1 MNTDKLTRESLL
13 ALSKAIIFSM
23 PEKSFTT
30 SEKANK
36 YMLRGDKTF
45 TDDAGKCFTC
55 GFSKSVL
62 TPDDIKFRKYF
73 IAGYDSNN
81 PAHSVLDDMF
91 ARAVY
96 IDDNTGRGGVVMVVD
111 FHSCPFAAGG
121 EALGSYRAFS
131 RVQSQGSFLTCRLH
145 INRIRKLVIES
156 RKIPSL
162 KSINICA
169 THSHSA
175 IDTQGLWGEKLFKC
189 GRDEDFMNRLR
200 KRTADA
206 IIKAYENR
214 TDGRMF
220 YSVKKSEDLQFD
232 CRTPDTYDPNITKIR
247 FESFDGSKNIHMVN
261 FASHAELM
269 GSSTKKVSADF
280 PAYMIKEIESNNEN
294 CDAVF
299 FNGAIG
305 GMISA
310 KEIKKVYRETIDCE
324 AYTKEFGKNL
334 GEIVNSLKDET
345 ELAPII
351 NVKSAPVSIEASN
364 YVLILARLL
373 GVLNNDISRV
383 RKDGTASIYSEVG
396 YLELGKQEIGMFLIP
411 GELFPELYNGE
422 FLNEKESANGK
433 KAEYNILC
441 EQGEAK
447 HKFVVGLCNDEL
459 GYIIPDNDFFH
470 NSKMPYINKGKDKF
484 DRDHYEE
491 TNSTGPKTARTLLD
505 ATLKIIK
512 SIR

>member
-1 MNTDKLTRESLL
+1 MDTDKLTRESLL

-45 TDDAGKCFTC
+45 TDNAGKCFTC

-81 PAHSVLDDMF
+81 PAHGVLDDMF

-96 IDDNTGRGGVVMVVD
+96 IDDNTGRGGVVMCSVD
-111 FHSCPFAAGG
+111 AVGI
-121 EALGSYRAFS
+121 S
-131 RVQSQGSFLTCRLH
+131 RKD

-156 RKIPSL
+156 GKIPSL

-175 IDTQGLWGEKLFKC
+175 IDTQGLWGEKIFKC

-294 CDAVF
+294 CDAIF

-324 AYTKEFGKNL
+324 AYTKEFGKSL

-422 FLNEKESANGK
+422 FLSEKESANGR

-441 EQGEAK
+441 EQGSAK

-459 GYIIPDNDFFH
+459 GYIIPDNDFFL
-470 NSKMPYINKGKDKF
+470 NSKMPYINKGKDRF

-491 TNSTGPKTARTLLD
+491 TNSTGPKTARILLD